1 MTPRPTLTHL
11 WRKQAIH
18 DRLVCHLTKADLAAC
33 RLLCRDLAAE
43 LAPIAFVDTTVTLR
57 RRALTR
63 PCRLLALKRIGA
75 HIETITFKIPHTT
88 ETFLPPVIDRITGTE
103 QTFVYMPQGHRV
115 SYRHNKYGSHRMTDL
130 LVQQYPP
137 LFHTATDIFAF
148 ERALSFMRN
157 IRHLRISCQGQPPSH
172 RYRRSVVDYALI
184 SLRVAV
190 ERAPLPLLESLSLL
204 PVHPAAALY
213 LRPDMGFGGSPASR
227 KRWSQIRSLTI
238 HMDSFQ
244 YHHGLPTDHFK
255 LLHAYLQ
262 SFPELRKLVF
272 HWVGEKNLSPLT
284 LASEPY
290 LQSTANS
297 IESAPCYSN
306 RSSSLRGLRFHHLE
320 QIELANIIT
329 DASQISSFI
338 SLHRHTL
345 MEFNVLES
353 TLRNGTWDDALAPMT
368 QLGAQRQ
375 CKENPRQGSL
385 VDVPLVLSQQQL
397 QRVICAAQQ
406 QRGGLRGLKKKRARE
421 RLWGK
426 PEHMKRLLPSSVFS
440 WR

>member
-1 MTPRPTLTHL
+1 MTPRPTLKQL
-11 WRKQAIH
+11 WRKKAIH
-18 DRLVCHLTKADLAAC
+18 DRLVCHLTNADLAPC

-43 LAPIAFVDTTVTLR
+43 LAPIVFVDTTITLR

-63 PCRLLALKRIGA
+63 QSRLLALKRIGA
-75 HIETITFKIPHTT
+75 HIQTITFKIPHTT
-88 ETFLPPVIDRITGTE
+88 ETFPPPVIDRITGTE
-103 QTFVYMPQGHRV
+103 QTFVYMSQGHRA
-115 SYRHNKYGSHRMTDL
+115 SYRHNKYGSHKTTDL

-137 LFHTATDIFAF
+137 LFHTATDIVAF
-148 ERALSFMRN
+148 ERALSFMRD
-157 IRHLRISCQGQPPSH
+157 IRHLRIYCRGQPPSH

-190 ERAPLPLLESLSLL
+190 ERAALPLLESLSLL
-204 PVHPAAALY
+204 SVHPAAALY
-213 LRPDMGFGGSPASR
+213 LRPDKGFGGSPASR

-244 YHHGLPTDHFK
+244 YQPGLPTDHFK

-262 SFPELRKLVF
+262 SFYELRKLVF
-272 HWVGEKNLSPLT
+272 HWVGEKNLSPLS

-290 LQSTANS
+290 LQSTTSS
-297 IESAPCYSN
+297 IESTPSYLN

-320 QIELANIIT
+320 QIELANVIT
-329 DASQISSFI
+329 DASQIASFI
-338 SLHRHTL
+338 SVHRPTL

-353 TLRNGTWDDALAPMT
+353 TLRTGTWDDALAPMN

-375 CKENPRQGSL
+375 CKENPRQRSL

-406 QRGGLRGLKKKRARE
+406 QRGGLRGLKKARARE

-426 PEHMKRLLPSSVFS
+426 PEHMKRM
-440 WR
+440 